1 MKKHKIELEGPA
13 LMLLVREGFPE
24 EVTLEQSFSAVHHML
39 MMDEH

>member
-1 MKKHKIELEGPA
+1 MR
-13 LMLLVREGFPE
+13 VSQSSREGFPE

>member
-24 EVTLEQSFSAVHHML
+24 EVTLELVIYWGITN
-39 MMDEH
+39 EPRG